1 MIVQILWWEGVRP
14 LLYFVSYLFFYIFLE
29 KKHLGYID
37 EDEKKS
43 LAIVNLQAMLGD
55 HVDVDKII
63 ELLTQNN
70 WDESVITLDILMI
83 IISQLHNNFT
93 HNNSST
99 LIDRTMQTQIIKH
112 EMMMYELQ
120 FSFSR
125 VIISYC
131 IF

>member
-1 MIVQILWWEGVRP
+1 MYHIYTFILC
-14 LLYFVSYLFFYIFLE
+14 LE
-29 KKHLGYID
+29 KKRLDYID